1 MILGIV
7 FITSCSD
14 DNDKDSPKDFNGIY
28 STTSTEQVL
37 DLRYSDAVFIGKSV
51 DFNSADGK
59 SATLKLQGVVPGES
73 ETVFSDL
80 QLVENNSVYTF
91 AAENK
96 NTYGALASL
105 ELAQQFVDQNELEKA
120 ASQLQQGL
128 AATSDENLKAVI
140 NLRLA
145 RVQVQLKQADTALK
159 TLETIKG
166 EGWAAIVAD
175 LRGEALLS
183 KGDKQGAR
191 SAWEAGVKSDASPA
205 LSEMMQMKINNLS
218 I

>member
-1 MILGIV
+1 MEIYENENDQVEAVKRFFAENGKALAVGVILGVGAQIGWRYWNSHQV
-7 FITSCSD
+7 
-14 DNDKDSPKDFNGIY
+14 DSARSASLAYQN
-28 STTSTEQVL
+28 
-37 DLRYSDAVFIGKSV
+37 AVTAVSEGKPDSIP
-51 DFNSADGK
+51 AAEK
-59 SATLKLQGVVPGES
+59 
-73 ETVFSDL
+73 
-80 QLVENNSVYTF
+80 F

-105 ELAQQFVDQNELEKA
+105 ELAQQFVDKNELEKA
-120 ASQLQQGL
+120 AAQLQQGL
-128 AATSDENLKAVI
+128 ADTSDENLKAVI
-140 NLRLA
+140 NPLDA
-145 RVQVQLKQADTALK
+145 
-159 TLETIKG
+159 IKG

-191 SAWEAGVKSDASPA
+191 SAWEAGVKSDVTPA

>member
-1 MILGIV
+1 MEIYENENDQVEAVKRFFAENGKALAVGVILGVGALIGWRYWNSHQV
-7 FITSCSD
+7 
-14 DNDKDSPKDFNGIY
+14 DSARSASLAYQN
-28 STTSTEQVL
+28 
-37 DLRYSDAVFIGKSV
+37 AVTAVSEGKPDSIP
-51 DFNSADGK
+51 AAEK
-59 SATLKLQGVVPGES
+59 
-73 ETVFSDL
+73 
-80 QLVENNSVYTF
+80 F

-105 ELAQQFVDQNELEKA
+105 ELAQQFVDKNELEKA
-120 ASQLQQGL
+120 AAQLQQGL
-128 AATSDENLKAVI
+128 ADTSDENLK
-140 NLRLA
+140 
-145 RVQVQLKQADTALK
+145 QADAALK
-159 TLETIKG
+159 TLDTIKG

-191 SAWEAGVKSDASPA
+191 SAWEAGVKSDVTPA

>member
-1 MILGIV
+1 MVSSLSAG
-7 FITSCSD
+7 
-14 DNDKDSPKDFNGIY
+14 KA
-28 STTSTEQVL
+28 E
-37 DLRYSDAVFIGKSV
+37 DL
-51 DFNSADGK
+51 SAAEK
-59 SATLKLQGVVPGES
+59 
-73 ETVFSDL
+73 
-80 QLVENNSVYTF
+80 F
-91 AAENK
+91 AADNK
-96 NTYGALASL
+96 NTYGALASM
-105 ELAQQFVDQNELEKA
+105 ELAQQFVDQNQLEKA
-120 ASQLQQGL
+120 AAQLQQGL

-140 NLRLA
+140 TLRLA

-159 TLETIKG
+159 TLESVKG

-191 SAWEAGVKSDASPA
+191 SAWEAGVKSNASPA

>member
-1 MILGIV
+1 MYENENDQVEAIKRFFAENGKALAVGVILGVGALIGWRYW
-7 FITSCSD
+7 TSHQTESARSASLSYQ
-14 DNDKDSPKDFNGIY
+14 NVVSSLNAGKAENL
-28 STTSTEQVL
+28 TTAE
-37 DLRYSDAVFIGKSV
+37 K
-51 DFNSADGK
+51 
-59 SATLKLQGVVPGES
+59 
-73 ETVFSDL
+73 
-80 QLVENNSVYTF
+80 F

-96 NTYGALASL
+96 NTYGALASM
-105 ELAQQFVDQNELEKA
+105 ELAQQFVERSQLDKA
-120 ASQLQQGL
+120 VAQLQQGL

-140 NLRLA
+140 SLRLA

-159 TLETIKG
+159 TLDTIKG

-191 SAWEAGVKSDASPA
+191 SAWEAGVNSKASPA
-205 LSEMMQMKINNLS
+205 LSEMLQMKINNLS

>member
-1 MILGIV
+1 MHGYWSLVIFTLLGQAAAGMLILS
-7 FITSCSD
+7 FFSRTADTSRAKAWAAC
-14 DNDKDSPKDFNGIY
+14 I
-28 STTSTEQVL
+28 L
-37 DLRYSDAVFIGKSV
+37 L
-51 DFNSADGK
+51 
-59 SATLKLQGVVPGES
+59 GV
-73 ETVFSDL
+73 
-80 QLVENNSVYTF
+80 
-91 AAENK
+91 
-96 NTYGALASL
+96 GALASL

-120 ASQLQQGL
+120 AAQLQQGL

-159 TLETIKG
+159 TLDTVKG

>member
-1 MILGIV
+1 MEIYENENDQVDAVKRFFAENGKALAVGIILGV
-7 FITSCSD
+7 GALVGWRYWTSHQTESARAASLAYQ
-14 DNDKDSPKDFNGIY
+14 NTVTAVSAGKPDSI
-28 STTSTEQVL
+28 
-37 DLRYSDAVFIGKSV
+37 
-51 DFNSADGK
+51 SA
-59 SATLKLQGVVPGES
+59 AEI
-73 ETVFSDL
+73 
-80 QLVENNSVYTF
+80 F

-96 NTYGALASL
+96 NTYGALASM

-120 ASQLQQGL
+120 ATQLQQGL
-128 AATSDENLKAVI
+128 ADTGDENLQAVI

-159 TLETIKG
+159 TLDTIKG
-166 EGWAAIVAD
+166 AGWAAIVAD